1 MVRSFALLCA
11 ATAAAAFSPHGL
23 GGAMVRP
30 GGFTATVA
38 MPRVAVQPTAL
49 ALPIVFGKKKAEFKS
64 VAWSPSS
71 GWQDERVRNL
81 VVPAMPSAAVA
92 KEPMAQYELTT
103 KGKAVV
109 AVLLATI
116 AVNLLASAK
125 VAAFADSVVSFAF
138 AVVFRTLAH
147 VTAFVD
153 AVVSFAMALVLRLLG
168 TVILPFEL
176 AAKAIGL

>member
-1 MVRSFALLCA
+1 MVRFFALLCA

-49 ALPIVFGKKKAEFKS
+49 ALPIFGKKKAEFKS

-71 GWQDERVRNL
+71 GWQDDRVRNS

-153 AVVSFAMALVLRLLG
+153 AVASFAMALVLRLLG

>member
-1 MVRSFALLCA
+1 
-11 ATAAAAFSPHGL
+11 
-23 GGAMVRP
+23 
-30 GGFTATVA
+30 
-38 MPRVAVQPTAL
+38 
-49 ALPIVFGKKKAEFKS
+49 
-64 VAWSPSS
+64 
-71 GWQDERVRNL
+71 
-81 VVPAMPSAAVA
+81 MPSAAVA